1 MKYIR
6 IENRYERN
14 IIKKYITKY
23 YEQNR
28 LNDVSLE
35 KLLGTFNCYWN
46 FKVQPNNS
54 KIAYLHLTDNREFLI
69 RLPIA
74 DIQSFIKKHYKEM
87 DYGTDY
93 ENYSIFTIQ
102 TFINPIDTKSKYK
115 TQDSVHIICDNLN
128 RIFRNV

>member
-35 KLLGTFNCYWN
+35 KLLGTFNCYWD

-54 KIAYLHLTDNREFLI
+54 KIAYLHLTDNSEFLI

-74 DIQSFIKKHYKEM
+74 DIQSFIKKHYEERYYKK
-87 DYGTDY
+87 
-93 ENYSIFTIQ
+93 YSIFTIQ
-102 TFINPIDTKSKYK
+102 TFINPIDTKYK